1 MKRFIVFLLVPLCFS
16 LAQAEPTYIDSIVA
30 IVEDDVITNNELI
43 NEVSR
48 IRKEYASRGRNL
60 APSASLNR
68 QVLDL
73 MILKS
78 ILIQEARQR
87 GVVIT
92 DTQLNSTM
100 QRLAANNNKTLAQFR
115 EALLASG
122 IDYNEFRNDIKDE
135 LAINTIKNS
144 YASQN
149 VDIAEQEIDDFMN
162 RRGSDSESIEYRLSH
177 ILIALPDGASTQQ
190 IAAARLKADEIII
203 KLKQGETFSELAQEY
218 SAGGNALEGG
228 DLGWRKLPQVPS
240 LFTDLVQKLKVGQY
254 SGVIRSASG
263 FHIVKLEE
271 KRDTEQVI
279 VEQIHARHIL
289 IKPDQITSEEKAR
302 LQLENLREEILNGA
316 DFAELAKTYS
326 DDPGSKGLGGDLGWF
341 DKGTMVPRFEQV
353 LETTQ
358 AGETST
364 VFRSRFG
371 WHFLQVLDRKKVDD
385 TEEVRRK
392 KIQEQL
398 QEQKKSEVLELW
410 QRRLRDQ
417 AFVKIIDEE
426 SE

>member
-1 MKRFIVFLLVPLCFS
+1 
-16 LAQAEPTYIDSIVA
+16 
-30 IVEDDVITNNELI
+30 
-43 NEVSR
+43 
-48 IRKEYASRGRNL
+48 
-60 APSASLNR
+60 
-68 QVLDL
+68 
-73 MILKS
+73 
-78 ILIQEARQR
+78 
-87 GVVIT
+87 
-92 DTQLNSTM
+92 M

-240 LFTDLVQKLKVGQY
+240 LFTDLVQKLKVGQF